1 MINYTDNKHFSLFNK
16 QEKHQHIVANTSY
29 RERISKLNALQRAI
43 EVTYREKIQ
52 DALYKDL
59 KRPIVESD
67 LVAVYLVVKEIKHVK
82 AHLKQWLKKQPVD
95 SQFTLLGTTSWYI
108 YEPKG
113 VCLIISPWN
122 YPINLA
128 LSPLV
133 AAIAAGN
140 TVILKPSEIASHCSK
155 VIAEIINSVFTENE
169 VAVIEGGV
177 ETAQELLKLP
187 FNHIFFTGSI
197 EVGKIIMSAAA
208 KHLTSVTLELGG
220 KSPVIIDASAN
231 LKLTAKAIA
240 WIKHFNNGQTCIA
253 PDYVF
258 VHESIKN
265 EFIRLYK
272 MALLEYYTEDPSKS
286 STYSRLINKKQYKRL
301 ISYLED
307 ARKHNAYFDIEGST
321 NASNLF
327 VGPTVVSDLPEESL
341 LLQEEI
347 FGPILPVKTYNEIN
361 EVVEYLKS
369 KPKPLALYI
378 YAKRRRIINYIIK
391 HTKAGTTGVNNN
403 GLQFSNHN
411 LPFGGSN
418 TSGIGKAHGFYSFQE
433 FSNQRGILKRYAIG
447 PIRLLYPPYTNFKAL
462 LARIVVK
469 WL

>member
-1 MINYTDNKHFSLFNK
+1 MIDYTDNRYVSLFNRQNENQFK
-16 QEKHQHIVANTSY
+16 VANTSY
-29 RERISKLNALQRAI
+29 SERIAKLSALQRAI
-43 EVTYREKIQ
+43 QYTYRDKIHA
-52 DALYKDL
+52 ALYKDL
-59 KRPIVESD
+59 KRPVVESD
-67 LVAVYLVVKEIKHVK
+67 LVAIYLVIKEIKHVK
-82 AHLKQWLKKQPVD
+82 AHLKQWLKKQHVD
-95 SQFTLLGTTSWYI
+95 SHFTLLGTKSWFI

-128 LSPLV
+128 LSPLI

-140 TVILKPSEIASHCSK
+140 TAIIKPSEIATHCSA
-155 VIAEIINSVFTENE
+155 VIAEMMNTLFKDNE
-169 VAVIEGGV
+169 VAVVEGGADV
-177 ETAQELLKLP
+177 AQELLKLP

-197 EVGKIIMSAAA
+197 GIGKLIMTAAA

-220 KSPVIIDASAN
+220 KSPVIIDVSAN

-258 VHESIKN
+258 IHHSIKDQ
-265 EFIRLYK
+265 FIKQYK
-272 MALLEYYTEDPSKS
+272 DALLEFYTDNPSTS
-286 STYSRLINKKQYKRL
+286 STYGRIINEKHYKRL

-307 ARKHNAYFDIEGST
+307 AKACKAHFDVEGIK
-321 NASNLF
+321 NASDQF
-327 VGPTVVSDLPEESL
+327 IGPTVISDLPEEAL
-341 LLQEEI
+341 LSQEEI
-347 FGPILPVKTYNEIN
+347 FGPILPIKTYNHLD
-361 EVVEYLKS
+361 EVIAYLKP
-369 KPKPLALYI
+369 KDKPLALYI
-378 YAKRRRIINYIIK
+378 YAKRRKVINYIIK
-391 HTKAGTTGVNNN
+391 NTRAGTTGINNN

-418 TSGIGKAHGFYSFQE
+418 SSGIGKAHGFFSFQE
-433 FSNQRGILKRYAIG
+433 FSNQRGVLKRYAIG
-447 PIRLLYPPYTNFKAL
+447 PIRLLYPPYTSFKER